1 LSGTRCPDCPDE
13 SSASRMADIIAKLRE
28 LCKMRERKTALL
40 LALYINVN
48 AAEVVIAALNFA
60 HFSS

>member
-1 LSGTRCPDCPDE
+1 
-13 SSASRMADIIAKLRE
+13 MADIIAKLRE